1 MIFPSLII
9 MPYLSQTLPS
19 DQSSKHA
26 ILICNPVWQTVNNRN
41 HKEDPAT
48 QLLIFWLTR
57 FTIGASPAFI
67 NISRFGN
74 NAHHPYFSG
83 NITSLFLLSLLQ
95 NKNLLKT
102 RQQSKAGRERGQGG
116 RFSQICKEA
125 EFKKLLYITDRSSG
139 QIYITKNF
147 SRQQLQIFLS
157 SL

>member
-1 MIFPSLII
+1 MDVIYKDITFFQMESYNLKNSIRFPKPLII

-57 FTIGASPAFI
+57 FTNGASPAFI

-74 NAHHPYFSG
+74 IMCIPYQHPHFSG

-102 RQQSKAGRERGQGG
+102 RQHSQKQGERGQGG
-116 RFSQICKEA
+116 RFSKICKEA
-125 EFKKLLYITDRSSG
+125 EF
-139 QIYITKNF
+139 
-147 SRQQLQIFLS
+147 
-157 SL
+157 